1 MLRSVDLPR
10 TGRPEQDNELAREE
24 IEIGTRKGVHLDL
37 PIAIGLREA
46 LGTEYGLGHL
56 LPARLGNTRTT

>member
-1 MLRSVDLPR
+1 MLRSVDLPEPDGPSK
-10 TGRPEQDNELAREE
+10 TTSSPAKKSLN
-24 IEIGTRKGVHLDL
+24 GTRKGVHLDL

-56 LPARLGNTRTT
+56 LPGRLGNTRTT